1 MTNEHGLEPQ
11 RGVKRD
17 QFEIVP
23 IFYYPGT
30 TIREV
35 IAFAVR
41 IERVGRGWD
50 DVYSCKTYEQAQGF
64 IDGYMK
70 ACGE

>member
-23 IFYYPGT
+23 IFEYPAT
-30 TIREV
+30 TVREV
-35 IAFAVR
+35 ITYAVR

-50 DVYSCKTYEQAQGF
+50 DVYGCIS
-64 IDGYMK
+64 
-70 ACGE
+70 

>member
-17 QFEIVP
+17 QFEIMP
-23 IFYYPGT
+23 FHGHP
-30 TIREV
+30 EV
-35 IAFAVR
+35 AYAVR

-50 DVYSCKTYEQAQGF
+50 DVYGCKTYEQAQGF